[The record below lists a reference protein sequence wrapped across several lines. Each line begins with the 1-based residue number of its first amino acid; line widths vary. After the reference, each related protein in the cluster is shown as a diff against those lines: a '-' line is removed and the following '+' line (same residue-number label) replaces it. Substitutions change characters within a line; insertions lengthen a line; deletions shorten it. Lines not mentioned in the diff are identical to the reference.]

1 MPVRGVYMC
10 HGTVAGGASV
20 LPSQLALLSVL
31 MPVWS
36 PVLYLSKESSVA
48 AVPPSC
54 LNSRP
59 VQIGAKSMSP

>member
-10 HGTVAGGASV
+10 HGTVAGGACI
-20 LPSQLALLSVL
+20 LPSQLTLLSVL